1 MQSEELIVRVK
12 DGRTLHV
19 FVAGAPDGIPILIH
33 HGTPGSGLLYG
44 PWIEEAE
51 VRGLRLISYDRP
63 GYGASAPQ
71 RDRTIASCA
80 EDVRAIATT
89 LGVSRIGVWG
99 VSGGG
104 PHALACAALLPELVA
119 GAASLGSPA
128 PYSAPGLDFLDGMGE
143 DNLMEFGAALEG
155 RTRLEKFIDGA
166 VGEILTS
173 NPGELAEM
181 WKSLLSRVDAEAVT
195 EEFAKFLFSS
205 MRAGVE
211 PQSAGWID
219 DDIAFISPWG
229 FEPSDIGVPV
239 MVLHGEQDQFV
250 PFSHGRWLAGSI
262 PGAEPRLS
270 ADDGHLSLY
279 VHRIAEVN
287 IWLMEQIESGSGD

>member
-1 MQSEELIVRVK
+1 MQNEELIVRVK

-19 FVAGAPDGIPILIH
+19 FTAGEPDGMPILIH

-44 PWIEEAE
+44 PWVDEAE

-71 RDRTIASCA
+71 RRRTVASCA

-89 LGVSRIGVWG
+89 LGLNRMGVWG

-119 GAASLGSPA
+119 AAASLGSPA
-128 PYSAPGLDFLDGMGE
+128 PYSAPGLSFLDGMGE

-155 RTRLEKFIDGA
+155 TDRLEEFIDGA
-166 VGEILTS
+166 VGEILS
-173 NPGELAEM
+173 SSPRELVEM
-181 WKSLLSRVDAEAVT
+181 WQSLLSRVDADVVG
-195 EEFAKFLFSS
+195 EEFAGFLFAS
-205 MRAGVE
+205 MRAGIE
-211 PQSAGWID
+211 PQRAGWID

-229 FEPSDIGVPV
+229 FDTSDIRIPV
-239 MVLHGEQDQFV
+239 MILHGEHDQFV
-250 PFSHGRWLAGSI
+250 PFSHGEWLARSI

-279 VHRIAEVN
+279 VNRITEVN
-287 IWLMEQIESGSGD
+287 LWLMEKMQSGS